1 MFPIGRLRMLTNK
14 YTCAPTQTDNFCVTL
29 KFEDGSLCNLI
40 YSSLGTNIFPKESAQ
55 IFVDG
60 KILILEDYKKLKIL
74 ENGKTYTS
82 SFKGKGHLEELKRFS
97 DAITVGH
104 EWPISWAEQ
113 YHSSQIAFEVEKQIN
128 S

>member
-1 MFPIGRLRMLTNK
+1 MATEINASSLNGSNK
-14 YTCAPTQTDNFCVTL
+14 YKYTDNFCVTL

-40 YSSLGTNIFPKESAQ
+40 YSSLGSNIFPKETAQ

-60 KILILEDYKKLKIL
+60 KVLFFEDYKKLNVF
-74 ENGKTYTS
+74 ENGKTNSS
-82 SFKGKGHLEELKRFS
+82 SFKGKGHLEELQRFS
-97 DAITVGH
+97 DAINSGDK
-104 EWPISWAEQ
+104 WPITWHEQ